1 MTSLTEKVT
10 IIEKTS
16 RLKQTLN
23 HVLKPKNSGFWH
35 CSILKT
41 YYPHQ
46 FQGNKDSKDYFTIPL
61 GHYRLGYRIGLS
73 KSRASISVNVQQ
85 MLDQHR

>member
-23 HVLKPKNSGFWH
+23 HVLKLKNSGFWQ

-46 FQGNKDSKDYFTIPL
+46 FQGDKNSKDIFTILL
-61 GHYRLGYRIGLS
+61 GHTTGQGRIGIS
-73 KSRASISVNVQQ
+73 KSRASISVIAHQ